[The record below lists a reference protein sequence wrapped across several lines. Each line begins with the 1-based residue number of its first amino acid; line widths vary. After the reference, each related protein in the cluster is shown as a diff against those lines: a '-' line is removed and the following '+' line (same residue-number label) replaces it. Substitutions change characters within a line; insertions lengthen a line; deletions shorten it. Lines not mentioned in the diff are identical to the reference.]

1 MGLFRKSC
9 YTNSSNVPSI
19 PSTYRLE
26 DDGDFVSP
34 KTWSA
39 PNPNPGNFKIL
50 RVQKISDYLLVAEI
64 NYVGCTNFEGNKI
77 CVYSGLSEKE
87 LRSLTYLDP
96 HFSKSSISPIA
107 RFKPDA
113 TGWNNACKFARSL
126 SL

>member
-1 MGLFRKSC
+1 M
-9 YTNSSNVPSI
+9 T
-19 PSTYRLE
+19 
-26 DDGDFVSP
+26 
-34 KTWSA
+34 KTE
-39 PNPNPGNFKIL
+39 KL
-50 RVQKISDYLLVAEI
+50 ISFIIFWLVIFACSETLHRCNQPLVAEI

-77 CVYSGLSEKE
+77 CVYSGLSETE